1 MWAKQ
6 KRYIDRKINGINEST
21 VKTMYTIHS
30 RKRQGFRRNLL
41 VGPKDAFEMKEIM
54 DLKPRDLLNIERFVI
69 CNGCDIFC
77 ERIEKTVHGVSNIT
91 IWTNKNSFTLWQ
103 KEIDN
108 IWRADIMEGSMQHC
122 IRSSQLCTDLN
133 EHLTEWK
140 IVLLN
145 PMEGDRPTF
154 RHYSCGSI
162 VPRLLEDQE
171 DLGMFGFV
179 VYVFW
184 PYRPHVYLGQTFC
197 DINND
202 QYRQRAATRNRKK
215 TKRMTYNTLG
225 NPKIE

>member
-21 VKTMYTIHS
+21 IKTMYTIHS
-30 RKRQGFRRNLL
+30 RKRQGFRRNIL
-41 VGPKDAFEMKEIM
+41 VGPKDAFKMKEIM
-54 DLKPRDLLNIERFVI
+54 DLKPRDLLNIKRFVI
-69 CNGCDIFC
+69 RNGCDIFC
-77 ERIEKTVHGVSNIT
+77 ERIEKTVHGVSNIM
-91 IWTNKNSFTLWQ
+91 IWTNKNLFKLWQ

-154 RHYSCGSI
+154 
-162 VPRLLEDQE
+162 
-171 DLGMFGFV
+171 
-179 VYVFW
+179 
-184 PYRPHVYLGQTFC
+184 
-197 DINND
+197 
-202 QYRQRAATRNRKK
+202 
-215 TKRMTYNTLG
+215 
-225 NPKIE
+225 